1 VTGTPNWADQTDSHI
16 IDASMHDPEVFA
28 VIFDRH
34 QVSIFRYLAR
44 RLGSASAEDSTSE
57 VFARAY
63 EHRSKFD
70 QGRESARPWLFGIA
84 RNVLMN
90 EQRRRANDRSSPTA
104 EIHQELPDPADSV
117 AWAVDAQRFVAESG
131 LGEAIAGLYEGIRE
145 VLFLYAFGEL
155 TYREIADTLDIPL
168 GTVQSRLGRARAA
181 LREQAPPLREA
192 LTKRPERRSKDE

>member
-1 VTGTPNWADQTDSHI
+1 MTGVPDWVDQSDSEVI
-16 IDASMHDPEVFA
+16 EASMHDSEVFS

-34 QVSIFRYLAR
+34 HVSIFRYLAR

-63 EHRSKFD
+63 EHRSSFD

-84 RNVLMN
+84 KNVLMN
-90 EQRRRANDRSSPTA
+90 EQRRRATDRSSPMA
-104 EIHQELPDPADSV
+104 EIHQELPDPADAV

-131 LGEAIAGLYEGIRE
+131 LGEAIAGLHEGIRE

-155 TYREIADTLDIPL
+155 SYKEIADTLDIPL

-181 LREQAPPLREA
+181 LREQAPPLTRSIDEEA
-192 LTKRPERRSKDE
+192 GEEVKG

>member
-1 VTGTPNWADQTDSHI
+1 MTGTPSWADRTDSDI
-16 IDASMHDPEVFA
+16 IDASMNNPEMFA

-44 RLGSASAEDSTSE
+44 RSGLASAEDSTSE

-63 EHRSKFD
+63 ENRSKFD

-90 EQRRRANDRSSPTA
+90 EQRRRVTDRSTA
-104 EIHQELPDPADSV
+104 VTEIHQELPDPADSV
-117 AWAVDAQRFVAESG
+117 AWAVDAQQFVTESG
-131 LGEAIAGLYEGIRE
+131 LSEAIAGLHEGIRE

-155 TYREIADTLDIPL
+155 SYKEIADTLDIPL

-181 LREQAPPLREA
+181 LREHAPPLARSTDEEVGKEA
-192 LTKRPERRSKDE
+192 KG

>member
-1 VTGTPNWADQTDSHI
+1 VTGTPDWADQTDSDI
-16 IDASMHDPEVFA
+16 IDASMYDPEVFA

-44 RLGSASAEDSTSE
+44 RLGSVSAEDSTSE

-63 EHRSKFD
+63 EHRARFD

-90 EQRRRANDRSSPTA
+90 EQRRRATDRTTA
-104 EIHQELPDPADSV
+104 VAEVHQELPDPADSV

-131 LGEAIAGLYEGIRE
+131 LGEAIAGLHGGIRE

-155 TYREIADTLDIPL
+155 SYKEIADTLGIPL

-181 LREQAPPLREA
+181 LREQAPPPARSIDEEA
-192 LTKRPERRSKDE
+192 GKEVKG

>member
-1 VTGTPNWADQTDSHI
+1 MTGLPNWADQTDSDI
-16 IDASMHDPEVFA
+16 IDASMNDPEVFA

-34 QVSIFRYLAR
+34 HVSIFRYLAR

-63 EHRSKFD
+63 EHRSRFD

-90 EQRRRANDRSSPTA
+90 EHRRRANDRSSPIA
-104 EIHQELPDPADSV
+104 EIHQQVPDPADSV

-131 LGEAIAGLYEGIRE
+131 LNRTIAELDEGIRE

-155 TYREIADTLDIPL
+155 SYREIADTLDIPL
-168 GTVQSRLGRARAA
+168 GTVQSRLSRARAA
-181 LREQAPPLREA
+181 LREQAPPLA
-192 LTKRPERRSKDE
+192 RSIDEETGEEVKG

>member
-1 VTGTPNWADQTDSHI
+1 MTGIPNWADQTDSDI
-16 IDASMHDPEVFA
+16 IEASMHDPEVFA

-34 QVSIFRYLAR
+34 HLSISRYLAR

-63 EHRSKFD
+63 EHRSRFD

-90 EQRRRANDRSSPTA
+90 EHRRRANDRSSPIA
-104 EIHQELPDPADSV
+104 EIHQQVPDPADSV

-131 LGEAIAGLYEGIRE
+131 LNRTIAELDEGIRE

-155 TYREIADTLDIPL
+155 SYREIADTLDIPL
-168 GTVQSRLGRARAA
+168 GTVQSRLSRARAA
-181 LREQAPPLREA
+181 LREQAPPLA
-192 LTKRPERRSKDE
+192 RSIDEETGEEVKG